1 MNKISLLSINIVN
14 GNSILNKDGLPILL
28 YWNKDDDL
36 KNCLLDDS
44 FKSLVLSLCKN
55 DMYFTYP
62 NTKIKCVSFVDED
75 TEIDGNEKYNTIE
88 YNVIEYN
95 VQDLFSIVD
104 NEIIAYRIIMY
115 LLHDLYINI
124 FKHSINEDYQDN
136 SLDNIKNIIH
146 TMYSAILTD
155 KQDKILPNTVFHYII
170 SKISQ
175 IDNLNKNNL
184 YSIIKIAKQILNV

>member
-1 MNKISLLSINIVN
+1 MSKISVLSINIVN

-44 FKSLVLSLCKN
+44 FKSLVISLCKN
-55 DMYFTYP
+55 DLYT
-62 NTKIKCVSFVDED
+62 NTKIKCVAFIDED
-75 TEIDGNEKYNTIE
+75 TEINGNEKYDIVE
-88 YNVIEYN
+88 YD
-95 VQDLFSIVD
+95 VQNLFSIRD

-115 LLHDLYINI
+115 ILHDLYINI
-124 FKHSINEDYQDN
+124 FKRSINEDYQDN
-136 SLDNIKNIIH
+136 SLDNIKNVIH
-146 TMYSAILTD
+146 MMCSAILTD

-170 SKISQ
+170 NKISQ

-184 YSIIKIAKQILNV
+184 DSIIKIAKQILKV

>member
-1 MNKISLLSINIVN
+1 MSKISVLSINIVN

-44 FKSLVLSLCKN
+44 FKSLVISLCKN
-55 DMYFTYP
+55 DMYT
-62 NTKIKCVSFVDED
+62 NTKIKCVSFIDED
-75 TEIDGNEKYNTIE
+75 TEIEGNEK

-95 VQDLFSIVD
+95 VQDLFSIID

-115 LLHDLYINI
+115 ILHDLYINI

-155 KQDKILPNTVFHYII
+155 KQDKILPNTVFHYIV

-184 YSIIKIAKQILNV
+184 DSIIKIAKQILNV

>member
-1 MNKISLLSINIVN
+1 MSKISVLSINIVN

-44 FKSLVLSLCKN
+44 FKSLVISLCKN
-55 DMYFTYP
+55 DMYT
-62 NTKIKCVSFVDED
+62 NAQIKCVSFIDED
-75 TEIDGNEKYNTIE
+75 TEIDGNEK

-95 VQDLFSIVD
+95 VQDLFSIID
-104 NEIIAYRIIMY
+104 NEIIAYRIVLYI
-115 LLHDLYINI
+115 LHDLYINI

-155 KQDKILPNTVFHYII
+155 KQDKILPNTVFHYIV

-184 YSIIKIAKQILNV
+184 DSIIKIAKQILNV